1 MEEDISE
8 SMDWKAL
15 SNIQRRERNHVCSL
29 YTYDINLPIVVDS
42 PYAILKDSV
51 SDDDRDSGL
60 HAYTKTCCSNHNL
73 HAGILHIQHGRHL
86 LRIPDRNQRFRCCR
100 RSILH
105 NGHNPGCRLHHRHG
119 RRNSCLQGSGSQG

>member
-15 SNIQRRERNHVCSL
+15 SNIQRRKRNLVCSL
-29 YTYDINLPIVVDS
+29 YTYDINMPIVVDS

-60 HAYTKTCCSNHNL
+60 HTYTKTCCSY
-73 HAGILHIQHGRHL
+73 
-86 LRIPDRNQRFRCCR
+86 
-100 RSILH
+100 
-105 NGHNPGCRLHHRHG
+105 
-119 RRNSCLQGSGSQG
+119 